1 MFDDPAVEIR
11 SNAYKAMILV
21 AEFTYGVDSI
31 IQFNILPILID
42 KLIAEKNEQI
52 LILILT
58 LLKILNEGESAPLVL
73 QSTHALQRL
82 NQHLKASHHK
92 IRELSAMNIGSISYN
107 TLGKEQTI
115 ETGSIPPLCEMLVD

>member
-1 MFDDPAVEIR
+1 
-11 SNAYKAMILV
+11 MILV
-21 AEFTYGVDSI
+21 ADFTYGVDSI

-73 QSTHALQRL
+73 QSTHAL
-82 NQHLKASHHK
+82 
-92 IRELSAMNIGSISYN
+92 
-107 TLGKEQTI
+107 
-115 ETGSIPPLCEMLVD
+115 

>member
-1 MFDDPAVEIR
+1 
-11 SNAYKAMILV
+11 MISV
-21 AEFTYGVDSI
+21 ADFTYGVDSI

-73 QSTHALQRL
+73 QSTHAL
-82 NQHLKASHHK
+82 
-92 IRELSAMNIGSISYN
+92 
-107 TLGKEQTI
+107 
-115 ETGSIPPLCEMLVD
+115 